1 MKALRYFLTI
11 AAITAAATTS
21 AQTID
26 MNAVADFS
34 PSTQCRVFEI
44 CRHTNLQPSQQVQIA
59 HMVESQ
65 DSIMAAR
72 LKADG
77 GVLTVKS
84 RNAVDRFRANQL
96 KQLLSDDQ
104 LQQYYRGI
112 YDAEASAEANAITNT
127 LQKKYNLTDQNGKFI
142 RVAFYKIGLESRV
155 IKKLMA
161 DKPKAAN
168 AKIAKLRQHY
178 IQTIED
184 KGGIRVDPEA
194 MTVEVIRP
202 FRPNNLNLD

>member
-1 MKALRYFLTI
+1 MKALRYFFAV
-11 AAITAAATTS
+11 AAVSVAAASS

-26 MNAVADFS
+26 MNAVSNFS
-34 PSTQCRVFEI
+34 PGTQCRVFDI
-44 CRHTNLQPSQQVQIA
+44 CRYTHLDPSQQVKVA

-65 DSIMAAR
+65 DSLMASR

-84 RNAVDRFRANQL
+84 RNAVDRFRVNKL
-96 KQLLSDDQ
+96 KQLLSDEQ
-104 LQQYYRGI
+104 LQQYYRGV
-112 YDAEASAEANAITNT
+112 YDAEAAAEANAITNT

-142 RVAFYKIGLESRV
+142 RVAFYKIGIESRV

-168 AKIAKLRQHY
+168 AKIAKLRQEY

-194 MTVEVIRP
+194 MTVEFVRP
-202 FRPNNLNLD
+202 FRPNDLNRE